1 MKVSITSDR
10 TELLAAVKQAA
21 DLISVTMGP
30 APACVTIALPGGG
43 VTINDGVQILRSL
56 CPETVGSNGQRQR
69 VLVDRSPLVELAYD
83 RIIRAA
89 EATLRNAGD
98 GTSST
103 AILFSAILHGA
114 EKYLSEHPSMRRS
127 TLASQIEADAELIV
141 ARIEEIA
148 KPGDSVE
155 VLKAVASIA
164 MHGHGWAGAIAEL
177 LFDLG
182 IDGTFT
188 VELAKEGED
197 FSTEKVDG
205 FTWSAGAMTECLNG
219 KGKFEA
225 NHGAFVAVVASEVSD
240 LKDVRG
246 INMAWQRLQEPGLHP
261 SLWVPLV
268 IVCPTL
274 NGNAKSSLINAMVQY
289 GSGWA
294 KAPIV
299 LLNVTRTADMYENL
313 RDLAAACGARLF
325 DKSTGADPS
334 HEYLDSSDLGAVMR
348 VTATERVTTFIPG
361 FNNRLEE
368 RIAQIETAKVDLKG
382 EELDA
387 ANDRLAKLRGKH
399 GVIKVPI
406 QTDSEFQFLK
416 EQIEDCTRA
425 VQSAMIHG
433 VVPGGGSALYWLSA
447 KNICSP
453 VMSTAII
460 TPRKVLVSNY
470 PGGIDRDTFDINDPW
485 VTRVLGYDIKINAL
499 EAGIIDNAASVK
511 STVLN
516 AAKEAAA
523 LVRTEYFLIN
533 DQRK

>member
-1 MKVSITSDR
+1 
-10 TELLAAVKQAA
+10 
-21 DLISVTMGP
+21 
-30 APACVTIALPGGG
+30 LPGGG

-114 EKYLSEHPSMRRS
+114 EKYLSENPSMRRS
-127 TLASQIEADAELIV
+127 TLASQIEVDAELIV
-141 ARIEEIA
+141 ARVEGIA

-164 MHGHGWAGAIAEL
+164 MHDHSWAGAIAEL
-177 LFDLG
+177 LWELG
-182 IDGTFT
+182 VDGTFT

-205 FTWSAGAMTECLNG
+205 FTWGAGAVTECLNG

-225 NHGAFVAVVASEVSD
+225 IHGAFVAVVASEVSD
-240 LKDVRG
+240 LKDVKG
-246 INMAWQRLQEPGLHP
+246 INIAWQRCQEPGLHP
-261 SLWVPLV
+261 SQWVPLV

-289 GSGWA
+289 GQGWA

-299 LLNVTRTADMYENL
+299 LLNVPRTADMYEQL

-433 VVPGGGSALYWLSA
+433 VVPGGGWTLYWLAS
-447 KNICSP
+447 SDYGEF
-453 VMSTAII
+453 VMNDAIQE
-460 TPRKVLVSNY
+460 PRAVLDENY
-470 PGGIDRDTFDINDPW
+470 PGDGEDYDYFDAGNPWQTRMLGCATKIDC
-485 VTRVLGYDIKINAL
+485 L
-499 EAGIIDNAASVK
+499 EYGIIDNAASVK